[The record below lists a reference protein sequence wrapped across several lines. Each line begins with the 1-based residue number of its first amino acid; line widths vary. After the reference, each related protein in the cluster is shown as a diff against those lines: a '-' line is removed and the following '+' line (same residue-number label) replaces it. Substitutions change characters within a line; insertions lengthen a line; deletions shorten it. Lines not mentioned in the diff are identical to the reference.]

1 MGIRM
6 DGKALADRICLDL
19 KERCDKLIELD
30 VHPILTIVTTGEDV
44 VSKVYVRNKIKRCEE
59 IGIKADI
66 RHYDYLTEQD
76 FLDLNREV
84 DNPIIV
90 QEPITGEVDHEFV
103 AEYLNPVQ
111 DVDGFADYNVARLAT
126 GSKPYNYPCTPN
138 GVMALLDEYGVEI
151 EGKNALVIGRSN
163 IVGRPMAMMLEH
175 EGATVMIAHS
185 KTPEDRLYNLIQDAN
200 IIVSA
205 VGKAG
210 FLTSEKLEKH
220 YWYDRKYLWPGF
232 IYKTIIDVGMNR
244 DENGKLCGDFSEDFK
259 AKFGFY
265 TPTPGSTG
273 PMTVAM
279 LMTNV
284 INFYERE
291 IVYGL

>member
-19 KERCDKLIELD
+19 KERCNKLIELD
-30 VHPILTIVTTGEDV
+30 VQPVLTIVTTGEDAA
-44 VSKVYVRNKIKRCEE
+44 SKVYVRNKVKRCEE
-59 IGIKADI
+59 IGIKADV
-66 RHYDYLTEQD
+66 RHYDYLTKQD

-111 DVDGFADYNVARLAT
+111 DVDGFADFNVARLTA
-126 GSKPYNYPCTPN
+126 GGKPYNYPCTPN
-138 GVMALLDEYGVEI
+138 GVMALLHEYGVKI

-175 EGATVMIAHS
+175 EGATVTIAHT
-185 KTPEDRLYNLIQDAN
+185 KTKNLFGHIFNAD
-200 IIVSA
+200 IVVSA
-205 VGKAG
+205 TGHRMTNIEQNIADVKKILGVSNPMADK
-210 FLTSEKLEKH
+210 
-220 YWYDRKYLWPGF
+220 
-232 IYKTIIDVGMNR
+232 IIIDVGMNHE
-244 DENGKLCGDFSEDFK
+244 ENGKLCGDFSEDFK

-265 TPTPGSTG
+265 TPVPGG
-273 PMTVAM
+273 VGCLTVAM

-284 INFYERE
+284 INYYERE
-291 IVYGL
+291 IVYDL

>member
-19 KERCDKLIELD
+19 KERCKKLIE
-30 VHPILTIVTTGEDV
+30 VGVQPTFTIVTTGEDAA
-44 VSKVYVRNKIKRCEE
+44 SKVYVRNKVKRCKE
-59 IGIKADI
+59 IGIKADV
-66 RHYDYLTEQD
+66 RHYDYLTKQD

-90 QEPITGEVDHEFV
+90 QEPITGEVCHDFV

-111 DVDGFADYNVARLAT
+111 DVDGFADFNVTRLAT
-126 GSKPYNYPCTPN
+126 GGKPYNYPCTPN
-138 GVMALLDEYGVEI
+138 GVMALLHEYGVES
-151 EGKNALVIGRSN
+151 ESKNALVIGRSN

-175 EGATVMIAHS
+175 EGATVTIAHS
-185 KTPEDRLYNLIQDAN
+185 KTDNYTLISRMATAD

-205 VGKAG
+205 VGKHNFVNVDA
-210 FLTSEKLEKH
+210 LERHPHMIKN
-220 YWYDRKYLWPGF
+220 KV
-232 IYKTIIDVGMNR
+232 IIDVGMNR

-265 TPTPGSTG
+265 TPVPGG
-273 PMTVAM
+273 VGCLTVAM

-284 INFYERE
+284 INYYERE

>member
-19 KERCDKLIELD
+19 KGRCDRLIGFGIQ
-30 VHPILTIVTTGEDV
+30 PILTIITTGEDAA
-44 VSKVYVRNKIKRCEE
+44 SKVYVRNKVKRCEE
-59 IGIKADI
+59 IGIKADV
-66 RHYDYLTEQD
+66 RHYDYLTKQD

-111 DVDGFADYNVARLAT
+111 DVDEFADYNVARLAT
-126 GSKPYNYPCTPN
+126 GGKPYNYPCTPN
-138 GVMALLDEYGVEI
+138 GVMTLLHEYGVEI
-151 EGKNALVIGRSN
+151 KGKNALVIGRSN

-175 EGATVMIAHS
+175 EGATVTIAHS
-185 KTPEDRLYNLIQDAN
+185 KTDNYTLIYRMVTAA

-205 VGKAG
+205 VGKHNFVNVRAFQG
-210 FLTSEKLEKH
+210 YSHMIKSKV
-220 YWYDRKYLWPGF
+220 
-232 IYKTIIDVGMNR
+232 IIDVGMNR
-244 DENGKLCGDFSEDFK
+244 DENGKLCGDFSEEFK
-259 AKFGFY
+259 TKFGFY
-265 TPTPGSTG
+265 TPDIGGTG

-284 INFYERE
+284 INYYERE
-291 IVYGL
+291 IVYAL

>member
-19 KERCDKLIELD
+19 KERCNKLIELD
-30 VHPILTIVTTGEDV
+30 VHPVLTIVTTGEDAA
-44 VSKVYVRNKIKRCEE
+44 SKVYVRNKVKRCEE
-59 IGIKADI
+59 IGIKADV
-66 RHYDYLTEQD
+66 RHYDYLTKQD

-90 QEPITGEVDHEFV
+90 QEPITGEVNHEFV

-111 DVDGFADYNVARLAT
+111 DVDGFADYNVARLVT
-126 GSKPYNYPCTPN
+126 GGRPYNFPCTPN

-151 EGKNALVIGRSN
+151 ESKNALVIGRSN

-175 EGATVMIAHS
+175 EGATVTIAHS
-185 KTPEDRLYNLIQDAN
+185 KTTNLLNHIFNAD
-200 IIVSA
+200 IMVSA
-205 VGKAG
+205 TGHRMTNIEQNVADVKKILGVSNPMADK
-210 FLTSEKLEKH
+210 
-220 YWYDRKYLWPGF
+220 
-232 IYKTIIDVGMNR
+232 IIIDVGMNR

-265 TPTPGSTG
+265 TPDIGGTG
-273 PMTVAM
+273 PMTVIM

-284 INFYERE
+284 INYYERE

>member
-19 KERCDKLIELD
+19 KERCDKLIE
-30 VHPILTIVTTGEDV
+30 VGVQPVLTIVTTGEDAA
-44 VSKVYVRNKIKRCEE
+44 SKVYVRNKVKRCEE
-59 IGIKADI
+59 IGIKADVQ
-66 RHYDYLTEQD
+66 HYDYLTKQD

-111 DVDGFADYNVARLAT
+111 DVDGFADFNVARLAT
-126 GSKPYNYPCTPN
+126 GGKPYNYPCTPN
-138 GVMALLDEYGVEI
+138 GVMALLHEYGVEI

-175 EGATVMIAHS
+175 EGATVTIAHS
-185 KTPEDRLYNLIQDAN
+185 KTDNYTLFSKMATAD

-205 VGKAG
+205 VGKHN
-210 FLTSEKLEKH
+210 FVNVSVLERHPHMIKN
-220 YWYDRKYLWPGF
+220 KV
-232 IYKTIIDVGMNR
+232 IIDVGMNR
-244 DENGKLCGDFSEDFK
+244 DENGKLCGDFGEDFK

-273 PMTVAM
+273 PMTVVM

-284 INFYERE
+284 INYYERE
-291 IVYGL
+291 IVYVL

>member
-30 VHPILTIVTTGEDV
+30 VHPILTIVTTGDDSA
-44 VSKVYVRNKIKRCEE
+44 SKVYVRNKVKRCEE
-59 IGIKADI
+59 IGIKADV
-66 RHYDYLTEQD
+66 RHYDYLTKQD

-90 QEPITGEVDHEFV
+90 QEPITGEVDHNFV

-126 GSKPYNYPCTPN
+126 GGKPYNYPCTPN

-175 EGATVMIAHS
+175 EGATVKIAHS
-185 KTPEDRLYNLIQDAN
+185 KTKNLLNHIFNAD
-200 IIVSA
+200 IMVSA
-205 VGKAG
+205 TGHRMTNIEQNVADVKKILGVSN
-210 FLTSEKLEKH
+210 LMT
-220 YWYDRKYLWPGF
+220 
-232 IYKTIIDVGMNR
+232 YKTIIDVGMNR

-259 AKFGFY
+259 AKFMFY
-265 TPTPGSTG
+265 TPDIGGTG
-273 PMTVAM
+273 PMTVIM

-291 IVYGL
+291 IFDVL

>member
-30 VHPILTIVTTGEDV
+30 VQPVLTIVTTGENAA
-44 VSKVYVRNKIKRCEE
+44 SKVYVRNKVKRCEE
-59 IGIKADI
+59 IGIKADV

-90 QEPITGEVDHEFV
+90 QEPITGEVDHDFV

-138 GVMALLDEYGVEI
+138 GVMALLHEYGVKI

-175 EGATVMIAHS
+175 EGATVTIAHS
-185 KTPEDRLYNLIQDAN
+185 KTDNYTLFSKMATAD

-205 VGKAG
+205 VGKHN
-210 FLTSEKLEKH
+210 FIDVSVLERHPHMIKN
-220 YWYDRKYLWPGF
+220 KV
-232 IYKTIIDVGMNR
+232 IIDVGINR

-284 INFYERE
+284 INFYERWF
-291 IVYGL
+291 I

>member
-6 DGKALADRICLDL
+6 DGKAFADRICLDL
-19 KERCDKLIELD
+19 KERCDKLIE
-30 VHPILTIVTTGEDV
+30 VGIQPVLTIVTTGEDSA
-44 VSKVYVRNKIKRCEE
+44 SKVYVRNKVKRCEE
-59 IGIKADI
+59 IGIKADV
-66 RHYDYLTEQD
+66 RHYDYLTKQD

-103 AEYLNPVQ
+103 AEYLNLVQ
-111 DVDGFADYNVARLAT
+111 DVDGFADFNVARLAT
-126 GSKPYNYPCTPN
+126 GGKPYNYPCTPN
-138 GVMALLDEYGVEI
+138 GVMALLHEYGIEI

-175 EGATVMIAHS
+175 EGVTVTIAHS
-185 KTPEDRLYNLIQDAN
+185 KTTNLLNHIFNAD
-200 IIVSA
+200 IVVSA
-205 VGKAG
+205 TGHRMTNIEQYVADVKKILGVSNPMVDK
-210 FLTSEKLEKH
+210 
-220 YWYDRKYLWPGF
+220 
-232 IYKTIIDVGMNR
+232 IIIDVGMNR

-284 INFYERE
+284 INYYERE

>member
-19 KERCDKLIELD
+19 KECCDKLIELD
-30 VHPILTIVTTGEDV
+30 VQPILTIVTTGENAA
-44 VSKVYVRNKIKRCEE
+44 SKVYVRNKVKRCEE
-59 IGIKADI
+59 IGIKADV

-111 DVDGFADYNVARLAT
+111 DVDGFADYNMARLAT
-126 GSKPYNYPCTPN
+126 GGKPYNYPCTPN
-138 GVMALLDEYGVEI
+138 GVMALLHEYGVEI

-175 EGATVMIAHS
+175 EGATVTIAHS
-185 KTPEDRLYNLIQDAN
+185 KTDNYTLISRMATVD

-205 VGKAG
+205 VGKHNFINVG
-210 FLTSEKLEKH
+210 TLELHPHMIKN
-220 YWYDRKYLWPGF
+220 KV
-232 IYKTIIDVGMNR
+232 IIDVGMNR

-259 AKFGFY
+259 GKFGFY

-284 INFYERE
+284 INYYERE

>member
-30 VHPILTIVTTGEDV
+30 VQPTLTIVTTGEDAA
-44 VSKVYVRNKIKRCEE
+44 SKVYVRNKVKRCEE
-59 IGIKADI
+59 IGITADV
-66 RHYDYLTEQD
+66 RHYDCLTKQD

-90 QEPITGEVDHEFV
+90 QEPITGEVDHDFV

-126 GSKPYNYPCTPN
+126 GGKPYNFPCTPN

-163 IVGRPMAMMLEH
+163 IVGRPMTMMLEH
-175 EGATVMIAHS
+175 EGATVTIAHS
-185 KTPEDRLYNLIQDAN
+185 KTKNLLGHIFNAD
-200 IIVSA
+200 IVVSA
-205 VGKAG
+205 TGHRMTNIKQYVADVKKILGISNPMADK
-210 FLTSEKLEKH
+210 
-220 YWYDRKYLWPGF
+220 
-232 IYKTIIDVGMNR
+232 IIIDVGMNR

-279 LMTNV
+279 LMENT
-284 INFYERE
+284 IKFYERRF
-291 IVYGL
+291 YGVL

>member
-1 MGIRM
+1 MGNKM

-30 VHPILTIVTTGEDV
+30 VQPTLTIVTTGEDSA
-44 VSKVYVRNKIKRCEE
+44 SKVYVRNKIKRCEE
-59 IGIKADI
+59 IGIKADV
-66 RHYDYLTEQD
+66 RHYDYLTKQD

-90 QEPITGEVDHEFV
+90 QEPITGEVGHEFV

-111 DVDGFADYNVARLAT
+111 DVDGFADYNVARLTT
-126 GSKPYNYPCTPN
+126 GGKPYNYPCTPN
-138 GVMALLDEYGVEI
+138 GVMALLHEYGVEI

-175 EGATVMIAHS
+175 EGATVTIAHS
-185 KTPEDRLYNLIQDAN
+185 KTKNLLNHIFNADIVVSATGYRMTNIEQYVTDVKKILGISNPMADK
-200 IIVSA
+200 IIV
-205 VGKAG
+205 
-210 FLTSEKLEKH
+210 
-220 YWYDRKYLWPGF
+220 
-232 IYKTIIDVGMNR
+232 DVGMNR

-284 INFYERE
+284 INYYERE
-291 IVYGL
+291 IFDVL

>member
-19 KERCDKLIELD
+19 KERCNKLIGID
-30 VHPILTIVTTGEDV
+30 VQPVLTIVTTGEDAA
-44 VSKVYVRNKIKRCEE
+44 SKVYVRNKVKRCKE
-59 IGIKADI
+59 IGIKADV
-66 RHYDYLTEQD
+66 RHYDYLTKQD

-90 QEPITGEVDHEFV
+90 QEPITGEVDHNFV

-111 DVDGFADYNVARLAT
+111 DVDGFADYNVTRLAT
-126 GSKPYNYPCTPN
+126 GDKPYNYPCTPN
-138 GVMALLDEYGVEI
+138 GVMALLHEYSVKI

-175 EGATVMIAHS
+175 EGATVTIAHS
-185 KTPEDRLYNLIQDAN
+185 KTKNLLNHIFNAD
-200 IIVSA
+200 IVVSA
-205 VGKAG
+205 TGHRMTNIEQYVADAKKILGVSNPMADK
-210 FLTSEKLEKH
+210 
-220 YWYDRKYLWPGF
+220 
-232 IYKTIIDVGMNR
+232 IIIDIGMNR

-259 AKFGFY
+259 VKFGFY

-284 INFYERE
+284 INYYERE

>member
-30 VHPILTIVTTGEDV
+30 VQPVLTIVTTGEDAA
-44 VSKVYVRNKIKRCEE
+44 SKVYVRNKVKRCEE
-59 IGIKADI
+59 IGIKADV
-66 RHYDYLTEQD
+66 RHYDYLTKQD

-90 QEPITGEVDHEFV
+90 QEPITGKVDHDFV

-111 DVDGFADYNVARLAT
+111 DVDGFADYNVSRLAT
-126 GSKPYNYPCTPN
+126 GGKPYNFPCTPN
-138 GVMALLDEYGVEI
+138 GAMSLLDKYGVEI
-151 EGKNALVIGRSN
+151 EGKNVLVIGRSN

-175 EGATVMIAHS
+175 EGATVTIAHS
-185 KTPEDRLYNLIQDAN
+185 KTDNYTLISRMATVD

-205 VGKAG
+205 VGKHNFVDVSA
-210 FLTSEKLEKH
+210 LERHPHMIKN
-220 YWYDRKYLWPGF
+220 K
-232 IYKTIIDVGMNR
+232 IIIDVGMNR

-284 INFYERE
+284 INFYERWF
-291 IVYGL
+291 I

>member
-1 MGIRM
+1 MGVRM
-6 DGKALADRICLDL
+6 DGKASADKICLDL
-19 KERCDKLIELD
+19 KDRCDRLIELGI
-30 VHPILTIVTTGEDV
+30 HPVFTIVTTGDDAA
-44 VSKVYVRNKIKRCEE
+44 SKVYVRNKAKRCEE
-59 IGIKADI
+59 IGIKAEI
-66 RHYDYLTEQD
+66 RHYDYLTKQD
-76 FLDLNREV
+76 FLDLHREI

-90 QEPITGEVDHEFV
+90 QEPITGEVGHNFV

-126 GSKPYNYPCTPN
+126 GGKPYNYPCTPN
-138 GVMALLDEYGVEI
+138 GVMALLHECGIEI

-175 EGATVMIAHS
+175 EGATVTIAHS
-185 KTPEDRLYNLIQDAN
+185 KTKNLLNHIFNAD
-200 IIVSA
+200 IVVSA
-205 VGKAG
+205 TGHRMTNIEQYVADVKKILGI
-210 FLTSEKLEKH
+210 SNPMV
-220 YWYDRKYLWPGF
+220 D
-232 IYKTIIDVGMNR
+232 KTIIDVGMNR

-284 INFYERE
+284 INFYERWE
-291 IVYGL
+291 EANNAL

>member
-1 MGIRM
+1 MGIKM
-6 DGKALADRICLDL
+6 DGKALADKICLDL
-19 KERCDKLIELD
+19 KGRCDRLIGLGI
-30 VHPILTIVTTGEDV
+30 HPVLTIVTTGDDAA
-44 VSKVYVRNKIKRCEE
+44 SKVYVRNKVKRCEE
-59 IGIKADI
+59 IGIKADV
-66 RHYDYLTEQD
+66 RHYDYLTKQD

-126 GSKPYNYPCTPN
+126 GGKPYNYPCTPK
-138 GVMALLDEYGVEI
+138 GVMELLHEYGVEI

-175 EGATVMIAHS
+175 EGSTVTIAHS
-185 KTPEDRLYNLIQDAN
+185 KTKNLLNHIFNAD
-200 IIVSA
+200 IVVSA
-205 VGKAG
+205 TGHRMTNIEQNVADVKKILGVSNPMTDK
-210 FLTSEKLEKH
+210 
-220 YWYDRKYLWPGF
+220 
-232 IYKTIIDVGMNR
+232 IIIDVGMNR

-284 INFYERE
+284 INYYERWE
-291 IVYGL
+291 EANNAL